1 MLPEDLQSSLKHR
14 FRWVQ
19 CQLDQISKFKT
30 MRDIRGALNHL
41 PEGLQETYENMLGR
55 IAPQCIRIVRE
66 ILQWLVC
73 DVSTLTLTEL
83 HECLAIELDMDHID
97 EESQLSNPMD
107 IYDLCGSLIA
117 VTENGGVILAHLSVK
132 DYLLSD
138 AIKKGKASAFALSE
152 LEANAE
158 NALKCMAYL
167 SFAEF
172 RSGPS
177 RSANDFEARLLSHP
191 FLDHASRY
199 WSTYAE
205 NSRSSSTEVQ
215 SRVQDFFRPS
225 CRPQFMAWLQVICSE
240 LVLDRQH
247 LNKMR
252 TKAAIHRRKRG
263 WDNYPKHA
271 TSLYYA
277 ASFGIE
283 HVVRALLD
291 EGADVDAM
299 GGRVG
304 ATAFHAAALRG
315 HVKVMDLLFQKGA
328 DLNKADFINTTALH
342 SAAGVDDAGVIRYL
356 LEHGADADARDARGE
371 TAYEWA
377 VLFGNVNAKKVLKEY
392 KR

>member
-1 MLPEDLQSSLKHR
+1 
-14 FRWVQ
+14 
-19 CQLDQISKFKT
+19 

-41 PEGLQETYENMLGR
+41 PEGLQETYENMLER
-55 IAPQCIRIVRE
+55 IAPQCIHIVRD

-107 IYDLCGSLIA
+107 IYDLCGSLIS

-132 DYLLSD
+132 DYLLSK
-138 AIKKGKASAFALSE
+138 AIEKGKASAFALSE
-152 LEANAE
+152 PEANAE
-158 NALKCMAYL
+158 NALKCMTYL

-177 RSANDFEARLLSHP
+177 RSASDFEARLLSHP

-205 NSRSSSTEVQ
+205 NAHSASTELVVQ
-215 SRVQDFFRPS
+215 SHVRNFFNPS
-225 CRPQFMAWLQVICSE
+225 CRPQFMSWLQVICSE

-252 TKAAIHRRKRG
+252 TKAGIHRRKRG

-291 EGADVDAM
+291 EGADVNAV

-315 HVKVMDLLFQKGA
+315 HVKVMDLLFKKGA
-328 DLNKADFINTTALH
+328 DLNKADFIHKTALH
-342 SAAGVDDAGVIRYL
+342 SAAGVDDADVIRYL
-356 LEHGADADARDARGE
+356 LEHGADPDARDGKGS
-371 TAYEWA
+371 TAYDWA
-377 VLFGNVNAKKVLKEY
+377 VMLGNGNAKKVLEGY
-392 KR
+392 KK